1 MLLIC
6 VSVCLFV
13 FVCVCLHMS
22 VCVCG
27 AERAFVGDV
36 RGAEIVLRKYNTWQ
50 GGTLN

>member
-1 MLLIC
+1 MSASALLADPPRGP
-6 VSVCLFV
+6 
-13 FVCVCLHMS
+13 
-22 VCVCG
+22 VCG